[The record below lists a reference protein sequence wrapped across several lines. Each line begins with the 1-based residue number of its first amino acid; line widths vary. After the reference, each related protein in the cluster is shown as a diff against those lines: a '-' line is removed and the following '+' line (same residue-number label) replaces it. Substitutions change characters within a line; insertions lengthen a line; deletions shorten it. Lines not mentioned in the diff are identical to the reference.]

1 MAPMIRVARLF
12 MKTPAH
18 GALTPVYLAS
28 APEAEG
34 SGVGREAGP
43 VHAQPACSLARSEC
57 CPRGQPGP
65 LALCQWESRP
75 DYVVGSPR

>member
-34 SGVGREAGP
+34 SGVAGEAAP
-43 VHAQPACSLARSEC
+43 LSRAAR
-57 CPRGQPGP
+57 
-65 LALCQWESRP
+65 L
-75 DYVVGSPR
+75 

>member
-18 GALTPVYLAS
+18 GALTAVYLAS

-34 SGVGREAGP
+34 SGVVGEAGHC
-43 VHAQPACSLARSEC
+43 HAQPGL
-57 CPRGQPGP
+57 
-65 LALCQWESRP
+65 
-75 DYVVGSPR
+75 